1 LLLLSGF
8 CTEIS
13 SFLSFFLFQHLN
25 FSRGLLLQLAQFSLN
40 LLDFIVESHLQFVNL
55 LLVLC
60 LHFGHSGFKSNLLLM
75 KGLLLGSFESSSL
88 FFQLSGVPLRLLFEL
103 GR

>member
-1 LLLLSGF
+1 
-8 CTEIS
+8 
-13 SFLSFFLFQHLN
+13 
-25 FSRGLLLQLAQFSLN
+25 
-40 LLDFIVESHLQFVNL
+40 
-55 LLVLC
+55 
-60 LHFGHSGFKSNLLLM
+60 M